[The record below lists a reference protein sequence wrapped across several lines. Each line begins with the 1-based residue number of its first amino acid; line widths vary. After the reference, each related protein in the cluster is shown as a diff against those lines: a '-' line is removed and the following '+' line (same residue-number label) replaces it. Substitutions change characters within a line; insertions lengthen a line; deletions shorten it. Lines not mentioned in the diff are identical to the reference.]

1 MLAVVSGLS
10 LLDCRLRAVSLFPVV
25 RRAKHE
31 TRKWPRAET
40 TRSLVGLQY
49 FCRYKTFFSLQV
61 VVLTFS
67 VHFANF
73 GCMIRL
79 ASAGLNTLE
88 F

>member
-10 LLDCRLRAVSLFPVV
+10 LLDCRLRTVSLFPVV

-40 TRSLVGLQY
+40 ARSLVGLQY
-49 FCRYKTFFSLQV
+49 FCRYSLQV

-67 VHFANF
+67 VQFANF